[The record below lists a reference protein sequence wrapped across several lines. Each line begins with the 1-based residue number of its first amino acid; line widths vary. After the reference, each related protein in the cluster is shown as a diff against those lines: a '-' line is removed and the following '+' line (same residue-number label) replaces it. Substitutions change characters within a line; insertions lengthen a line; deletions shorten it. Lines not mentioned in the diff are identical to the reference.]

1 MAKLLRLGWILAFA
15 AGALAYPAAWLIGR
29 GAVEVYFVTPYDAKT
44 MEVNRGLF
52 QLDQPDPKAPDY
64 DRKVM
69 GLYGLP
75 NENPDVVVFPP
86 KDRLFQPPEKPS
98 LRLLF
103 VDKDKGENP
112 LQLKTVYFFAKWVL
126 RGALVAGGIFLV
138 LWLRA
143 TRRCCSARPPAPP
156 A

>member
-15 AGALAYPAAWLIGR
+15 AAALTYPVAWLIGR

-44 MEVNRGLF
+44 VEVNRGLF

-75 NENPDVVVFPP
+75 NENPDVVVFPS
-86 KDRLFQPPEKPS
+86 KERLFSPPEKAS
-98 LRLLF
+98 LKLLF

-112 LQLKTVYFFAKWVL
+112 LQLKTVYFFAKWIL
-126 RGALVAGGIFLV
+126 RASLAGGVLLLAVWLLV
-138 LWLRA
+138 S
-143 TRRCCSARPPAPP
+143 RRRPAPAP
-156 A
+156 